1 MTDFLF
7 SGNIFSENLK
17 ISQSRRVRLAFP
29 YENSYVWRQEGHK
42 RQETRA
48 TFKLLKGCF
57 GNPYGVWKKQAT
69 KCSWERLGLYLSGST
84 VDFICCMVEKGFNS
98 SCWKIWS
105 NLFCLSKDMVM
116 PWRFLLLVT
125 SAQCRMTWWSWHQL
139 PDYDL
144 LSTFIL
150 HLQTIQLVAFPTKMN
165 AVIQCRHYI
174 GYGHP

>member
-1 MTDFLF
+1 MTASLNKSNILACKGQFFATSMVSVYFLMF
-7 SGNIFSENLK
+7 QER
-17 ISQSRRVRLAFP
+17 SR
-29 YENSYVWRQEGHK
+29 
-42 RQETRA
+42 
-48 TFKLLKGCF
+48 LLNARGKGLD
-57 GNPYGVWKKQAT
+57 YI
-69 KCSWERLGLYLSGST
+69 LSGST
-84 VDFICCMVEKGFNS
+84 VDFMCCMVEMGFNS

-150 HLQTIQLVAFPTKMN
+150 HLQTIQLVAFPKKN
-165 AVIQCRHYI
+165 KRRHSVQALYRLWSPLTELFLPI
-174 GYGHP
+174 

>member
-1 MTDFLF
+1 MLDLLFLMEPF
-7 SGNIFSENLK
+7 VSGDKRDKKHEQHLSLWRAVLATSMVSVYFMMFHE
-17 ISQSRRVRLAFP
+17 IS
-29 YENSYVWRQEGHK
+29 
-42 RQETRA
+42 T
-48 TFKLLKGCF
+48 LLNARGKGLD
-57 GNPYGVWKKQAT
+57 YI
-69 KCSWERLGLYLSGST
+69 LSGLT

-150 HLQTIQLVAFPTKMN
+150 HLQTIQLVTFPTKMN